1 LKKEKQGE
9 RVKDEQ
15 ASEERLMGELDRMYR
30 HVAYLESNK
39 TTVEHDD
46 NPYEYEQLPDPVA
59 DAHAK
64 VIPFPG
70 HKIHL
75 PSEEPSEEE
84 PELERKFSYRT
95 HLIVASSFLIFLA
108 FILIMSPVRV
118 MIVPRGS
125 EKGAS
130 HQLAVPPSTISTP
143 PIQRK
148 EDVLQT
154 VDEIGQKVDIVPQQ
168 TLNPISPFAQ
178 KRYYSIQVGAFR
190 KRENASELIDAL
202 QKKHIEAYWIEM
214 DSKSRGVIYTV
225 FSGYFMDRKE
235 AAKFM
240 DDKDILD
247 DYPDSFVREISF

>member
-1 LKKEKQGE
+1 
-9 RVKDEQ
+9 
-15 ASEERLMGELDRMYR
+15 MGELDRMYR

-39 TTVEHDD
+39 ATVEHDD
-46 NPYEYEQLPDPVA
+46 NPYDHGQLPDPVA
-59 DAHAK
+59 PAHAK

-84 PELERKFSYRT
+84 PKQERKPSYRT
-95 HLIVASSFLIFLA
+95 HLIVASFFMIFLA
-108 FILIMSPVRV
+108 FILIIGPVRV
-118 MIVPRGS
+118 MIVPRAP

-130 HQLAVPPSTISTP
+130 HQLAVLPSITPTP
-143 PIQRK
+143 PIQEE
-148 EDVLQT
+148 EDVRQT
-154 VDEIGQKVDIVPQQ
+154 TEEREQKVDIVPRQ

-178 KRYYSIQVGAFR
+178 KGHYSIQVGAFR

-202 QKKHIEAYWIEM
+202 QKKDIEAYWIEM
-214 DSKSRGVIYTV
+214 NSKSRGIIYTV

-240 DDKDILD
+240 KDKDILD
-247 DYPDSFVREISF
+247 DYPDSFIREISSAYAGDHGLGRGGMR